1 MSRKVQSIQT
11 TNRKMAETSLINNY
25 SQYKW
30 PKYCKQKAE
39 TRRMHKK
46 IMTQLYIV

>member
-1 MSRKVQSIQT
+1 MKEQKNIDHIEK
-11 TNRKMAETSLINNY
+11 NRKMAETINNY

-46 IMTQLYIV
+46 IMIQLYIV